1 MKNIFLIFKND
12 VMKIHKNV
20 IAMIVIMGITV
31 IPTLYAWFNISASW
45 DPYGNTGELKL
56 AVASDDEGYTGELI
70 AVKINMGDQILSSL
84 HKNKQFNWVFTD
96 SKTAQKGV
104 KSGKY
109 YAAIVI
115 PKDFSQKM
123 MSVFSSNTEH
133 PDLTYYQNEK
143 ENAIAPIITGKGAT
157 AVQKQINETFIETV
171 AQTAL
176 DAFQIVSSAA
186 QEAGD
191 DSMVDHL
198 IDNLNQMGTDLGSVA
213 GTVQSLSDMTDSA
226 ITMLNTTTEFLQES
240 GSGTK
245 SSVSSLENSDL
256 SSLTSLVSGT
266 SKTISDALTQNASFY
281 TAVSDAVDKA
291 LDSYNSDAQAAS
303 NALTSV
309 SSRVQTVIDE
319 YTKLSDALT
328 AIANEHPEL
337 TILNDAVTSINQKI
351 QLAIDRQTA
360 IRDKINAAAE
370 ALPTATA
377 NAAELKS
384 ELDALIAQATS
395 SVTEVKTTYENNV
408 KGNLDSLSANL
419 DSTTGSISSM
429 LGDLDKSI
437 QNIAGVT
444 GSASN
449 GLTGLQKTLSNSA
462 ELLNEA
468 SEKLTSLAAT
478 LSSEDSKDLS
488 AVTNLLSEDPE
499 TIASFLS
506 SPVKLDEKKIYPIEN
521 YGSAMAP
528 FYSTLAIWVG
538 AVVMAAMLKVTVA
551 DSTKKILFHPK
562 EYQLYIGRILLLI
575 IIGFMQSA
583 LICLGDLF
591 FLGIQCKHPVM
602 FVLTGM
608 FTSFVY
614 VNLIY
619 ALTVSFGDIGKAI
632 AVVLMVMQVA
642 GSGGTFPIQCAPKFF
657 QVVYPLLP
665 FTHSMNAMREC
676 IAGFYGTTY
685 AAEIGKLAIYL
696 VPSLLLGLLLRKP
709 IIKMNDAFMEKL
721 ESTHLI

>member
-143 ENAIAPIITGKGAT
+143 ENASAPIITGKGAT
-157 AVQKQINETFIETV
+157 AVQKQINETFIETI

-198 IDNLNQMGTDLGSVA
+198 IDNLNQMGTDLGSAA

-266 SKTISDALTQNASFY
+266 TKTISDALTQNASFY

-370 ALPTATA
+370 ALPAATA
-377 NAAELKS
+377 NASELKS
-384 ELDALIAQATS
+384 ELDTLIAQATS

-444 GSASN
+444 GSASD

-468 SEKLTSLAAT
+468 SGKLTSLAAT

-551 DSTKKILFHPK
+551 DSTKKKLFHPK

-685 AAEIGKLAIYL
+685 ATELGKLAIFL